1 MPQAPRPSVRQDSKE
16 TLKAIDKEQKR
27 NRGVM
32 SCAECRRLKLKC
44 DKTVPCSSCKRRGC
58 SAICPNGSLITGQ
71 GTRFV
76 LADTEKLH
84 QKISLMSDRIRQLE
98 DALAVL
104 QSTVSPSEFHPLL
117 HRELLEIKSIIDL
130 HAAVEEDKTTKSSEE
145 IDNDSQYI
153 EAFGTLALRDDGAAT
168 FYGPSAGSESLLIG
182 ESVEPVTLLA
192 SLSSKEP
199 SLHDLPGAVN
209 HLSNSFPLAPVF
221 NDTVDLN
228 YLVQNYLPPWHRA
241 RQLSEL
247 YLSQAPWFFG
257 AVTKRQLL
265 EECLPLWYSEASDL
279 ILPGS
284 VAPSTEANGNGG
296 LTEAP
301 SKTTHE
307 LALLFVIFCFG
318 ALTDYALPAAPDNEE
333 ANMYF
338 KLTRAALNL
347 EPVLDR
353 PPSVSTVQTLALL
366 AIYQGL
372 CSGENSIESTWGIF
386 GLATKLAQ
394 SIGLHRDCA
403 RWQLPSPEV
412 QKRRALFWELFITD
426 GWQSLATGRLATF
439 YLPYID
445 CELPNDPDPT
455 LDDDGS
461 VLLSFPAWKA
471 RFGYECVSAVIQ
483 NAQTAK
489 VPRYSMIIEL
499 DRKVRDME
507 LPNYAQKAPPPGAG
521 LAETMKHYMPI
532 NYRHLTLLYIHRCFF
547 SEAVSNSPTN
557 PMNSQ
562 YAPSFLAG
570 YRSACELLCSLRV
583 QFDLFPAQIARFWVL
598 WTHAFSSSVMLAS
611 IVTHASG
618 SGARSKITSA
628 ALTELRRAVD
638 LFEEA
643 SRHGGRAVK
652 FLPILQR
659 LLQKAEHAY
668 RTATPA
674 VVRNKDIF
682 SPSTQPGPKDEL
694 SIFSGQINKVATRV
708 PTSAASP
715 SSSSGSGSGTRDPPG
730 EHPSQQSLPVIMDS
744 LPIPGFTSLHPT
756 LSDHWTNFD
765 GDLNTQ
771 LSNAQRDDYYTD
783 ADTHMVPAEEPRG
796 VTVVMDEQP
805 QQVQSAQEHQLHRV
819 AIPPPHFQSDVPY
832 AEHSPTSHRS
842 DQEDVRY
849 SHMAGHKPV
858 VQQQPLEE
866 RPYHREPQ
874 QMPPHQQALRFH
886 HYQPDLGYQQP
897 EQPQPAQSQPQ
908 SQSLSYQMIDTRYVQ
923 YAKATYQPQP
933 QDQRQ
938 QQYLQQQQHRQQQQ
952 QQQQQH
958 YHADHTHHYTTAIS
972 PQYSLPATNH
982 QYSST
987 SYPPASA
994 QRQHWDDSRS
1004 AYQGRTIPQQPVGQ
1018 HAQYEYYADP
1028 AMHESMR
1035 ERPSQQQHHL
1045 QETWQSFHVYV
1056 GSPRPTF

>member
-1 MPQAPRPSVRQDSKE
+1 MPQAPRAGGRQDNKQ

-84 QKISLMSDRIRQLE
+84 EKISLMSDRIRQLE
-98 DALAVL
+98 DALAAL
-104 QSTVSPSEFHPLL
+104 QSSVSSTESHPLL
-117 HRELLEIKSIIDL
+117 HRELLGIKSIIDL
-130 HAAVEEDKTTKSSEE
+130 HAAVEGGEATKSN
-145 IDNDSQYI
+145 DDVDDDSQYI
-153 EAFGTLALRDDGAAT
+153 ESFGTLALRDDGAAT

-182 ESVEPVTLLA
+182 ESAEPVTLLA
-192 SLSSKEP
+192 SSSKDP
-199 SLHDLPGAVN
+199 ALYDLPRPVK

-228 YLVQNYLPPWHRA
+228 YLVQNHLPSWHRA

-265 EECLPLWYSEASDL
+265 EECLPLWYTEASDL

-284 VAPSTEANGNGG
+284 VAPPTEANAP
-296 LTEAP
+296 EAP
-301 SKTTHE
+301 TKTAHE

-318 ALTDYALPAAPDNEE
+318 ALTDDTLPAAPDNEE
-333 ANMYF
+333 ADIYF
-338 KLTRAALNL
+338 KLARAALNL

-403 RWQLPSPEV
+403 RWQLSSPEV

-439 YLPYID
+439 YMPYVD

-455 LDDDGS
+455 VDDDGS
-461 VLLSFPAWKA
+461 ILPSFPAWKA
-471 RFGYECVSAVIQ
+471 RFGYECVSAIIQ

-489 VPRYSMIIEL
+489 VPKYSVIIEL
-499 DRKVRDME
+499 DRKVRDMK
-507 LPNYAQKAPPPGAG
+507 LPKYTQRVAPRGVG

-532 NYRHLTLLYIHRCFF
+532 NYQHFTLLYIHRCFF
-547 SEAVSNSPTN
+547 AEAVSNSPTN
-557 PMNSQ
+557 PMNSP

-570 YRSACELLCSLRV
+570 YRSACTLLGSLRT
-583 QFDLFPAQIARFWVL
+583 QFDIFPAQIARFWVL

-611 IVTHASG
+611 IVTHATG
-618 SGARSKITSA
+618 SGTRSKITSA
-628 ALTELRRAVD
+628 AITELRRAVD
-638 LFEEA
+638 LFKEA
-643 SRHGGRAVK
+643 STYGGRAGK

-659 LLQKAEHAY
+659 LLQKAERAHS
-668 RTATPA
+668 TATPA
-674 VVRNKDIF
+674 VIRKKDIF
-682 SPSTQPGPKDEL
+682 LPSTEPGPKDEL
-694 SIFSGQINKVATRV
+694 SIFSGRINKVTTRV

-715 SSSSGSGSGTRDPPG
+715 GSGSGTRGSSGSTGDIG
-730 EHPSQQSLPVIMDS
+730 GHPSPQVIMDS
-744 LPIPGFTSLHPT
+744 PPVPGFTSLHPT
-756 LSDHWTNFD
+756 LRDHWANFD

-783 ADTHMVPAEEPRG
+783 ADTHMVPAEEQRG
-796 VTVVMDEQP
+796 MTVGMDERLEQVPSIQP
-805 QQVQSAQEHQLHRV
+805 LYRV
-819 AIPPPHFQSDVPY
+819 VAPPPEFQSGASY
-832 AEHSPTSHRS
+832 QECSPTTSYGSNH
-842 DQEDVRY
+842 EDVGY
-849 SHMAGHKPV
+849 SPTAERKPV
-858 VQQQPLEE
+858 VQQQLLGEQ
-866 RPYHREPQ
+866 PYQREPQ
-874 QMPPHQQALRFH
+874 QTSSYQPTLQFH
-886 HYQPDLGYQQP
+886 HYQPDLHRYQQP
-897 EQPQPAQSQPQ
+897 QPTRSQLQFQSRSYQTIDTPYAEYAQAPFQHQSQDERQ
-908 SQSLSYQMIDTRYVQ
+908 Q
-923 YAKATYQPQP
+923 
-933 QDQRQ
+933 QRQ
-938 QQYLQQQQHRQQQQ
+938 QHY
-952 QQQQQH
+952 
-958 YHADHTHHYTTAIS
+958 YHADHVPHY
-972 PQYSLPATNH
+972 AT
-982 QYSST
+982 ST
-987 SYPPASA
+987 SSQHSLSATDYQYPSTGYPPLSVQHPSQNWDDLRPTYQSLTTSA
-994 QRQHWDDSRS
+994 Q
-1004 AYQGRTIPQQPVGQ
+1004 PLVGQ
-1018 HAQYEYYADP
+1018 FAEHDYYTHP
-1028 AMHESMR
+1028 ASHESATKY
-1035 ERPSQQQHHL
+1035 PSQEQHHL

-1056 GSPRPTF
+1056 GSPRPTS